1 MIVVFGSASMDT
13 IIGVDHLP
21 TVGETVIGFS
31 RLKNEG
37 GKGANQAIAAAKLGN
52 QVFFFGAVGQD
63 SDGNTLLENF
73 QSYGIDISG
82 INVVPELSG
91 NAYVTVSKDSENTI
105 MYVPGANIEAKSSYV
120 PDFLLK
126 EDSIVLM
133 QMEVPPTENWKLAAR
148 AKSRNAKVILNAAP
162 ASYIPDEALQNID
175 ILIINQ
181 SEALAFAK
189 QHDIDTK
196 DFKEIAKYVF
206 AKYKVIC
213 IITLGNEGVLAVTG
227 ETDYYIPAINVDSVD
242 TTCAGDAF
250 VGTFVSYLDSGY
262 SIKDCLIAGNIAGAL
277 ATTVRGSQKSMPS
290 ASRIR
295 QFLIGEKDIKH
306 IN

>member
-13 IIGVDHLP
+13 IIGVEHLP
-21 TVGETVIGFS
+21 TAGETVIGFS

-63 SDGNTLLENF
+63 SDGSILLENF

-91 NAYVTVSKDSENTI
+91 NAYVTVSNDSENTI
-105 MYVPGANIEAKSSYV
+105 MYVPGANIKAKSSFV

-126 EDSIVLM
+126 ENTIVLM
-133 QMEVPPTENWKLAAR
+133 QMEVTPTENWKLAMR

-162 ASYIPDEALQNID
+162 ASYIPDEVLKNID

-189 QHDIDTK
+189 QHNIGTK
-196 DFKEIAKYVF
+196 NFNEIAKYVYE
-206 AKYKVIC
+206 KHHVVC
-213 IITLGNEGVLAVTG
+213 IITLGDDGVLAVTG
-227 ETDYYIPAINVDSVD
+227 ESDYYIPAISVNSID

-262 SIKDCLIAGNIAGAL
+262 SIKDCLLAGNIAGAL

-290 ASRIR
+290 ASSIR
-295 QFLIGEKDIKH
+295 QLLIGEKDIKH